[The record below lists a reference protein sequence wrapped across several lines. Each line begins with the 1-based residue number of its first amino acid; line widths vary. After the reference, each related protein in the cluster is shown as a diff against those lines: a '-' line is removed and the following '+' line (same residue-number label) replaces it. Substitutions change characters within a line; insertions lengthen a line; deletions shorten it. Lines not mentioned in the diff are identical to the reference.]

1 MTNPAHALESP
12 EQWSDYHDNIVTNP
26 EHALENPE
34 LSLRILLRHIG
45 YCSVFVSPDLPY
57 QILLHHIETLRL
69 LVHHIMPLRLTG
81 LA

>member
-1 MTNPAHALESP
+1 M
-12 EQWSDYHDNIVTNP
+12 TNP
-26 EHALENPE
+26 EHYLENLE
-34 LSLRILLRHIG
+34 LSLRILLH
-45 YCSVFVSPDLPY
+45 YTWSCSVIVSPGMPR